1 MTEGLMLAMLIALA
15 LLLVG
20 YKMRSLPVIFI
31 SSLGWLISGLQVYEQ
46 TAEIFPTI
54 LLIML
59 AISQFFIIPRNSSS
73 MRIS

>member
-1 MTEGLMLAMLIALA
+1 MLAMLIALA

-59 AISQFFIIPRNSSS
+59 AISQFFIIAKKGD
-73 MRIS
+73 